1 MYGNYPCKFYG
12 KTERTPAGTAA
23 VQEKAADLERQ
34 AVEAIGK
41 NFVKASAESV
51 NEALEKMGTASKEK
65 NAQAASGGQPAGL
78 QRLNSLLLEL
88 MGKEGAVRYPALLS
102 FLSRYGEKGA
112 AEILPFLLL
121 KQSGQNVVLLHK
133 EQQGGSFMR
142 ADMGGKQDKAAQRME
157 KTFPEGIL
165 YGKRDGREI
174 HVEKGYREQIR
185 KNERFS
191 IPLYS
196 EADVRQLK
204 GKNYSGADIERT
216 QRFLDYFTNRG
227 DLYQRL
233 PAIRGNEELAGFL
246 LAENMVKAQVYS
258 EYAGVG
264 KSMGKDIRQAFQRLI
279 NFYLEPGSD
288 RHGAQASALRE
299 TADMGKVRRIYYHI
313 MRILWRSGNREKYW
327 RRG

>member
-1 MYGNYPCKFYG
+1 
-12 KTERTPAGTAA
+12 
-23 VQEKAADLERQ
+23 
-34 AVEAIGK
+34 
-41 NFVKASAESV
+41 
-51 NEALEKMGTASKEK
+51 
-65 NAQAASGGQPAGL
+65 
-78 QRLNSLLLEL
+78 
-88 MGKEGAVRYPALLS
+88 
-102 FLSRYGEKGA
+102 
-112 AEILPFLLL
+112 
-121 KQSGQNVVLLHK
+121 
-133 EQQGGSFMR
+133 MR
-142 ADMGGKQDKAAQRME
+142 ADMGGKQDRTAQRME
-157 KTFPEGIL
+157 KTFPEGVL

-196 EADVRQLK
+196 DADVRQLK

-233 PAIRGNEELAGFL
+233 PTIRGNEELAGFL

-313 MRILWRSGNREKYW
+313 MRILWRSGNRENTGEGAEIC
-327 RRG
+327 RRGILRLREQ